1 LLEFPDLPNF
11 HALSVLLL
19 TGFAL
24 VLFSRDRIP
33 LETSSLMILVI
44 LTLGLTLFPFESRK
58 SALHAVDL
66 FSGFGHQALVA
77 VCALMVAGQGLVRT
91 GALEP
96 LGRVL
101 SRLWGRWPRLSLLL
115 TLFLAAVLSAF
126 VNNTPIVVLLLPIL
140 VSVALRTGRSPS
152 SVLMPMGL
160 ATLLGG
166 MGTTI
171 GTSTNLLVVS
181 VAADMGLREIGMFDF
196 LLPAAIAGTL
206 GIFYL
211 WAVAPLMLPIRETPM
226 SNVSPRIFSAELSIA
241 EDNPLVGE
249 TLANAIKRTDGE
261 LKVERVRR
269 GSNTFLLPIPDV
281 ILKAGDRLLV
291 NDTPQRLKELE
302 QVLGTALYSDEHLVD
317 EEHPLQAK
325 DQQIAEV
332 VVVRGSSVSGVSL
345 RRARFV
351 QRYNLAVLALHRQ
364 GRAIWPGGGN
374 ELADILLRVSDVL
387 LVQGSKT
394 QIAALKKDSNM
405 LVLDATTDLPHTAKA
420 PLALAIMAMI
430 VLLAALGILPIAISA
445 VFGALMLIVTRC
457 ITWRDATSALSAQV
471 ILIVVASLALG
482 SALLETGGTAY
493 ITQIFLYLTDGA
505 SPSVV
510 LSGLMLMM
518 AVLTNIVSNNAAAVI
533 GTPIAVSIAQQLG
546 LPPEA
551 FVLAV
556 MFGANMSY
564 ATPMGYQTNLLVMN
578 AGGYT
583 FSDFVRIGVPLS
595 LLMWLAL
602 SFLLPLLYGF

>member
-1 LLEFPDLPNF
+1 VIFPELPNL
-11 HALSVLLL
+11 HALLILLL
-19 TGFAL
+19 TGIAL
-24 VLFSRDRIP
+24 LLFSRDRIP
-33 LETSSLMILVI
+33 LESSSLMILVA
-44 LTLGLTLFPFESRK
+44 LTLGLSLFPFQGEKETLR
-58 SALHAVDL
+58 AVDL

-96 LGRVL
+96 LGRML
-101 SRLWGRWPRLSLLL
+101 ARLWVRWPQLSLLL
-115 TLFLAAVLSAF
+115 TLVLAAVLSAF

-140 VSVALRTGRSPS
+140 VSVAMRTGRPPS
-152 SVLMPMGL
+152 AVLMPMGL

-181 VAADMGLREIGMFDF
+181 VAADMGLKEIGMFDF
-196 LLPAAIAGTL
+196 LLPAAIAASV

-211 WAVAPLMLPIRETPM
+211 WAIAPRLLPARETPM
-226 SNVSPRIFSAELSIA
+226 NDVSPRIFAAELRITEES
-241 EDNPLVGE
+241 PLVGE
-249 TLANAIKRTDGE
+249 RLAVVMKRTDGG

-269 GSNTFLLPIPDV
+269 GKNTFLLPIPDV
-281 ILKAGDRLLV
+281 TLRAGDRLLV
-291 NDTPQRLKELE
+291 NDTPQQLMEFE
-302 QVLGTALYSDEHLVD
+302 QILGTPLYSGEQLVD

-351 QRYNLAVLALHRQ
+351 QRYNLVVLALHRQ
-364 GRAIWPGGGN
+364 GKAVWPGGRD

-405 LVLDATTDLPHTAKA
+405 LVLDATTDLPHTDKA

-430 VLLAALGILPIAISA
+430 VILAAFGILPIAISA
-445 VFGALMLIVTRC
+445 VFGSLLLILTRC
-457 ITWRDATSALSAQV
+457 LTWRDATSALSAQV

-482 SALLETGGTAY
+482 NALLETGGTTY
-493 ITQIFLYLTDGA
+493 ITQVFLYLAQGA
-505 SPSVV
+505 TPAMV
-510 LSGLMLMM
+510 LSGLMLLM
-518 AVLTNIVSNNAAAVI
+518 AILTNVVSNNAAAVI

-546 LPPEA
+546 QPPEA

-556 MFGANMSY
+556 LFGANMSY

-583 FSDFVRIGVPLS
+583 FSDFVRIGLPLS
-595 LLMWLAL
+595 LLMWLVL
-602 SFLLPLLYGF
+602 SFLLPFLYGF

>member
-1 LLEFPDLPNF
+1 MGFPELPNL
-11 HALSVLLL
+11 HALSILLL
-19 TGFAL
+19 TGTAL
-24 VLFSRDRIP
+24 ILFSRDRIP
-33 LETSSLMILVI
+33 LETSSLMVLVA
-44 LTLGLTLFPFESRK
+44 LTLGLTLFPFQEGNEPLR
-58 SALHAVDL
+58 AVDL
-66 FSGFGHQALVA
+66 FSGFGHQALIA

-101 SRLWGRWPRLSLLL
+101 SRLWGRWPHLSLLV
-115 TLFLAAVLSAF
+115 TLVLAAVLSAF

-181 VAADMGLREIGMFDF
+181 VAADMGLSEIGMFDF
-196 LLPAAIAGTL
+196 LLPAAIAASV
-206 GIFYL
+206 GIVYL
-211 WAVAPLMLPIRETPM
+211 WIIAPRLLPHRETPM
-226 SNVSPRIFSAELSIA
+226 SDVSPRIFSAELRITDDS
-241 EDNPLVGE
+241 PLIGE
-249 TLANAIKRTDGE
+249 TLISAIERTDGT
-261 LKVERVRR
+261 LKVQRVRR
-269 GSNTFLLPIPDV
+269 GSDTFLVPIPDV
-281 ILKAGDRLLV
+281 KLRAGDRLLV
-291 NDTPQRLKELE
+291 NDTPANLKEFE
-302 QVLGTALYSDEHLVD
+302 QALGVALFSGEHRVD

-332 VVVRGSSVSGVSL
+332 VVVRGSSVRGVSL
-345 RRARFV
+345 RRARFI
-351 QRYNLAVLALHRQ
+351 QRYNLVVLALHRQ
-364 GRAIWPGGGN
+364 GRAVWTGGS

-387 LVQGSKT
+387 LVQGSKE

-405 LVLDATTDLPHTAKA
+405 LVLDATSDLPYTDKA
-420 PLALAIMAMI
+420 PLAMLIMTMI

-445 VFGALMLIVTRC
+445 VFGAMMLIITGC
-457 ITWRDATSALSAQV
+457 LTWRDATSALSAQV

-482 SALLETGGTAY
+482 NALLVTGGTAY
-493 ITQIFLYLTDGA
+493 ITQGFLYLTHGA
-505 SPSVV
+505 TPAMV

-533 GTPIAVSIAQQLG
+533 GTPIAVGIAQQLR

-556 MFGANMSY
+556 MFGANMSF

-578 AGGYT
+578 AGGYR
-583 FSDFVRIGVPLS
+583 FSDFVRIGVPLA
-595 LLMWLAL
+595 LAMWMVL
-602 SFLLPLLYGF
+602 SFLLPMLYGF